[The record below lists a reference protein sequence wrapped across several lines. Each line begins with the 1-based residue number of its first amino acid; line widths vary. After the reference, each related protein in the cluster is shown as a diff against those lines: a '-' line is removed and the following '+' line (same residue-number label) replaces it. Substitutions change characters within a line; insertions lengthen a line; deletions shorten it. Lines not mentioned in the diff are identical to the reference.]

1 MNQLRGLEEELDA
14 QVARVEAQARDDARN
29 KFEQEK
35 RNLVEKMESESM
47 ELQTRLRLFQK
58 VRSSLSLIV
67 NMKNGGY
74 ATNIRGLCNKLKF

>member
-58 VRSSLSLIV
+58 VRLSLSLIV
-67 NMKNGGY
+67 NMKNLTKRNNHNY
-74 ATNIRGLCNKLKF
+74 N